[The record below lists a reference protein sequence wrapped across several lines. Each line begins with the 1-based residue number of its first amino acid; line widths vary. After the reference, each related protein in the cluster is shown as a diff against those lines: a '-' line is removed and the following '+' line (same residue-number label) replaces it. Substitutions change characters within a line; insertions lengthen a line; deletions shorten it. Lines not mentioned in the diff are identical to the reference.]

1 MVGELYEKGD
11 RRRDSGF
18 TIFYMGIN
26 CGSIGGQLVCPIFA
40 DLFGWWA
47 GFLVVGLGMLISWTL
62 IQFDGGR
69 LAGYGEAPTRT
80 GTDRSAERCV
90 GNGSVRTCRSR
101 WSPYA

>member
-11 RRRDSGF
+11 RRRDSGL

-26 CGSIGGQLVCPIFA
+26 CGSIGGQLVCTFFA

-47 GFLVVGLGMLISWTL
+47 GFLVVGLGMLIPWTL

-69 LAGYGEAPTRT
+69 LAGHGEET
-80 GTDRSAERCV
+80 GRPHV
-90 GNGSVRTCRSR
+90 GTPGPNAHLFCR
-101 WSPYA
+101 PLLEKHIL